1 MLKNINSLKKTLS
14 TTQKNKIILIF
25 VMSFF
30 IPFMEVLS
38 IATLGALILFVIDV
52 DNIVKMIPIQ
62 NLEDFVKSIDK
73 TTLIYVLSVFV
84 LVLIIFKNLFLL
96 LYSFL
101 AVKLQKEIIS
111 SHSLH
116 IYKHYMNK
124 KFIDLTY
131 LNTPGIQND
140 ILGQSSKISYYIFFN
155 ISLLKDFLLA
165 LLFIFGLLAVNFK
178 VTIFLIFI
186 ALIFSILYF
195 LFTRKKIKNFGLQA
209 NFFDRELIKITQYTF
224 VGIKSIIIFSKKKFF
239 QNRFIEIIEQKIKNE
254 IWYDTISK
262 LPRLILE
269 IAFAACIV
277 LFMNFS
283 IKSEDDISK
292 ILPFLVFLSLISI
305 RLLPIF
311 SNLNLVMTNIK
322 HIEPVVEKLLKFW
335 DVPTILTKAPLI
347 DLEKQ
352 NFNNLNYIGL
362 KNVYFNYK
370 TSDKNIINNLS
381 FKFEKNKIYA
391 LTGTSGAGKSTL
403 IDIICGFLEPS
414 TGRVEANGKN
424 IYQNIELWRQQ
435 IAFVPQDNF
444 LLNDTIIA
452 NISFVDLGKETNMKR
467 FNDAIEQ
474 SDLIEFIDML
484 PKKEMTI
491 TGDRGINISGGQKQ
505 RIGLARAL
513 YKNGNFIA
521 LDEATNSVDKD
532 SEVTIID
539 TLHKIKKGKI
549 IIVIAHSQSTINLC
563 DEVILLKN
571 GEVKFTGKPESYF
584 SQNKS

>member
-178 VTIFLIFI
+178 VNIYKKLNEEINFL
-186 ALIFSILYF
+186 
-195 LFTRKKIKNFGLQA
+195 
-209 NFFDRELIKITQYTF
+209 
-224 VGIKSIIIFSKKKFF
+224 
-239 QNRFIEIIEQKIKNE
+239 
-254 IWYDTISK
+254 
-262 LPRLILE
+262 
-269 IAFAACIV
+269 
-277 LFMNFS
+277 
-283 IKSEDDISK
+283 
-292 ILPFLVFLSLISI
+292 
-305 RLLPIF
+305 
-311 SNLNLVMTNIK
+311 NLN
-322 HIEPVVEKLLKFW
+322 
-335 DVPTILTKAPLI
+335 
-347 DLEKQ
+347 
-352 NFNNLNYIGL
+352 
-362 KNVYFNYK
+362 
-370 TSDKNIINNLS
+370 
-381 FKFEKNKIYA
+381 
-391 LTGTSGAGKSTL
+391 
-403 IDIICGFLEPS
+403 
-414 TGRVEANGKN
+414 
-424 IYQNIELWRQQ
+424 
-435 IAFVPQDNF
+435 
-444 LLNDTIIA
+444 
-452 NISFVDLGKETNMKR
+452 
-467 FNDAIEQ
+467 
-474 SDLIEFIDML
+474 
-484 PKKEMTI
+484 
-491 TGDRGINISGGQKQ
+491 
-505 RIGLARAL
+505 
-513 YKNGNFIA
+513 
-521 LDEATNSVDKD
+521 
-532 SEVTIID
+532 
-539 TLHKIKKGKI
+539 
-549 IIVIAHSQSTINLC
+549 
-563 DEVILLKN
+563 
-571 GEVKFTGKPESYF
+571 
-584 SQNKS
+584 